1 MRKDGAVDR
10 LTNFA
15 RQMRKQPSE
24 AEQKLWQSLRNRQ
37 LQGLKFRRQ
46 FPVGPFVTD
55 FGCEECRLIVEV
67 DGEQHADAMDYDER
81 RTLKINEL
89 GWQVI
94 RFTASDVVRDLDAVL
109 VTILRDALP
118 RRSE

>member
-1 MRKDGAVDR
+1 MRDDGAVDR

-37 LQGLKFRRQ
+37 LQDLKFRRQ
-46 FPVGPFVTD
+46 FPVGPFIAD
-55 FGCEECRLIVEV
+55 FACEECRLIVEV
-67 DGEQHADAMDYDER
+67 DGEQHADAMSYDEH
-81 RTLKINEL
+81 RTQKLSEL
-89 GWQVI
+89 DWQVI

-109 VTILRDALP
+109 ATILRDALP
-118 RRSE
+118 RQNS